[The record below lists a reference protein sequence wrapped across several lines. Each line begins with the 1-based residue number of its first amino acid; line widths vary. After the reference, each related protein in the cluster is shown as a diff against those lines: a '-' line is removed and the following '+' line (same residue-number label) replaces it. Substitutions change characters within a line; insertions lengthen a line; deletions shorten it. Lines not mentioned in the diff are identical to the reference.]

1 MTNPARILI
10 VDDHQTNR
18 MKLSLAVRQL
28 GYEAEVAEGGQE
40 ALIVLRNSP
49 IDLILLDLVMPQ
61 MDGYTVLKILKDDT
75 VLRDIPVIVIS
86 ALDDVQDI
94 ARAIECGAEDHLPK
108 FFEPALLRAR
118 LGACL
123 EKKKLRDIE
132 VEYLE
137 QVERLTLAAS
147 LVERDD
153 FRPDDLKLDSV
164 AARSDPLG
172 QLARMFMKMAKQV
185 HDREKELRNKVIN
198 LQIKIDKKARD
209 VQVTTITETDYFKE
223 LQTRANG
230 LRTMLNSNADPT
242 KSD

>member
-1 MTNPARILI
+1 MTKPACILI

-18 MKLSLAVRQL
+18 LKLSLAVRQL
-28 GYEAEVAEGGQE
+28 GYTAEIAAGGQE
-40 ALIVLRNSP
+40 ALAALQTLSV
-49 IDLILLDLVMPQ
+49 DLILLDLVMPV
-61 MDGYTVLKILKDDT
+61 MDGYAVLEFLKNDT

-86 ALDDVQDI
+86 ALDHIQDI

-108 FFEPALLRAR
+108 FLEPVLLKAR

-172 QLARMFMKMAKQV
+172 QLARMFITMAKQV
-185 HDREKELRNKVIN
+185 HDREKELRNKVID

-209 VQVTTITETDYFKE
+209 AQVTTITETDYFKE
-223 LQTRANG
+223 LQTRADG
-230 LRTMLNSNADPT
+230 LRTMLNSNTEPT
-242 KSD
+242 GSD